1 MKGDTPPVRIEELR
15 LQGFRAFENARLTL
29 GDLTVLVG
37 RNGAGKST
45 LLDAFEFIR
54 DALTDGLEIALE
66 RRGGISSLMHRGGQ
80 AKRELAI
87 AVKLRL
93 SSQYLEEV
101 SVESGIDSAGWMPL
115 REVIITYGFRLK
127 LRRGKSGFF
136 IKDELAEIARDGG
149 QGVSGTYLLGP
160 GSSDILELPS
170 SSRWDLLLRALLK
183 ALRESIRAYNLA
195 PSAIRAEPLIG
206 RTTLLQR
213 DGGNAGDVLRQL
225 EKDEKEV
232 AWIVRHLA
240 AITPGIVGI
249 NAGTAAGRR
258 VIRFLQRV
266 GSKSRVNFNIG
277 EMSDGTLRS
286 LATLLALRQNP
297 TPAIVCIDE
306 IEESVH
312 PAALGV
318 LIDAALATT
327 ERCQVLL
334 TSHSPEALSHP
345 AVTAQSVRVIDWH
358 EGQSR
363 IFRLSPGAE
372 ESSRPPGS
380 VGKLLR
386 TNTLFTARSPEQVEG
401 SIFGNG

>member
-1 MKGDTPPVRIEELR
+1 M
-15 LQGFRAFENARLTL
+15 GFRAFENARLSL

-45 LLDAFEFIR
+45 LIDAFEFIR
-54 DALTDGLEIALE
+54 DALTDGLESALE
-66 RRGGISSLMHRGGQ
+66 RRGGISALMHRGERTR
-80 AKRELAI
+80 RELAM

-93 SSQYLEEV
+93 SSRYVQEVADEPGLGSAYWNPSSGDWDQSDV
-101 SVESGIDSAGWMPL
+101 SVI
-115 REVIITYGFRLK
+115 YGFRIHLK
-127 LRRGKSGFF
+127 RGGSGFA
-136 IKDELAEIARDGG
+136 IKQE
-149 QGVSGTYLLGP
+149 GVRFANEMGVQIPRLF
-160 GSSDILELPS
+160 SSISLELPLFAQT
-170 SSRWDLLLRALLK
+170 DLRLRALLRAL
-183 ALRESIRAYNLA
+183 RTSIRAYNLA
-195 PSAIRAEPLIG
+195 PSAIRAEPVIG
-206 RTTLLQR
+206 RTVVLQR
-213 DGGNAGDVLRQL
+213 DGGNAGDVLHQL
-225 EKDEKEV
+225 EKNKKEV
-232 AWIVRHLA
+232 TWVVKHLA

-249 NAGTAAGRR
+249 KTGTAVGRR
-258 VIRFLQRV
+258 TIRFLQRV

-286 LATLLALRQNP
+286 LAALLALRQNP
-297 TPAIVCIDE
+297 APAIVCIDE

-318 LIDAALATT
+318 LIDAAMATT
-327 ERCQVLL
+327 ERCQVIL

-372 ESSRPPGS
+372 ESSKPPGS

-386 TNTLFTARSPEQVEG
+386 TNALFTARSPEQIEG
-401 SIFGNG
+401 NIFGN